1 MVEVVDIVVG
11 PELDV
16 VVVVGAVVEEADVGR
31 RWTVDQF
38 VAVVVGRL
46 VAGSWD
52 PRGVDKPG

>member
-1 MVEVVDIVVG
+1 MGEVADAAVG

-16 VVVVGAVVEEADVGR
+16 AVVVEVAGVGR

-46 VAGSWD
+46 VVDSWD
-52 PRGVDKPG
+52 PRDVDKPG